1 MRKVGINNEM
11 GKRSEDVAQSGGSVE
26 DGVTES
32 CPGWAEAMA
41 MPVPSRVSGSAI
53 TAQSRTWI

>member
-1 MRKVGINNEM
+1 MRKVDINNEI
-11 GKRSEDVAQSGGSVE
+11 GKRSQDVAQSSGSVA

-41 MPVPSRVSGSAI
+41 VAAPSRVSGSAS
-53 TAQSRTWI
+53 TAQNRT